1 MTLPPRFASLPGP
14 TALAAPEQAF
24 TDRVRQQFGRRASS
38 YESQAR
44 LQQGVAWRLARL
56 VRELPLPQGPIAD
69 LGAGSGLL
77 SRALLAQR
85 PELAAQPPHQVD
97 LCPELLA
104 RNPLAGSLPP
114 WDLNGQLPDQ
124 LDRAALLVSS
134 FALQWLATPSARLR
148 DWCGHLAPGGW
159 LALAVPVAGS
169 FGAWQEAAAAAGVPC
184 TALPLPRAEE
194 LVAGAADQ
202 LDLHRSQRLR
212 FSRPNCG
219 GLATLRLLS
228 QLGATASP
236 HPPLSPGQLRRLLA
250 HWPERAPLRWDVLVL
265 LGCRR

>member
-1 MTLPPRFASLPGP
+1 MTQPPCFAALPGP
-14 TALAAPEQAF
+14 RALTAPGQAF

-44 LQQGVAWRLARL
+44 LQQGVAWRLATLARD
-56 VRELPLPQGPIAD
+56 LPLPQGPIAD

-85 PELAAQPPHQVD
+85 PELAARPPHQVD

-104 RNPLAGSLPP
+104 RNSLAGSLPA
-114 WDLNGQLPDQ
+114 WDLNGQLPDR
-124 LDRAALLVSS
+124 LDRAALLASS
-134 FALQWLATPSARLR
+134 FALQWLATPSDRLR

-159 LALAVPVAGS
+159 LVLAVPVAGS
-169 FGAWQEAAAAAGVPC
+169 FGAWQEAAAAAEIPY

-194 LVAGAADQ
+194 LVDAAAHQ
-202 LDLHRSQRLR
+202 LELHRAQRLR
-212 FSRPNCG
+212 FSRPSCG

-236 HPPLSPGQLRRLLA
+236 HPRLSSGQLRRLLA
-250 HWPERAPLRWDVLVL
+250 HWPERAPLRWDVLLL